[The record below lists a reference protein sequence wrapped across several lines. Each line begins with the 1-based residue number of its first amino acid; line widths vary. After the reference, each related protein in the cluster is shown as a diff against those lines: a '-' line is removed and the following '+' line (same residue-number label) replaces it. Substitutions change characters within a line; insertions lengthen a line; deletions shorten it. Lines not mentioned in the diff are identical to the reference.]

1 MKLLLIAAGLIMFAG
16 APGVAESQPGCAVR
30 IQSEVELR
38 GSDLSLADLLAPGSC
53 PELLRAAARVP
64 LGRAP
69 LEGSVRVLEGG
80 AVRALVARAAPAG
93 ELLSLPVPERIRV
106 VRAGERAA
114 CADLQPQIAPSA
126 PWAQPLECGAEGR
139 IRRAA
144 PLRLSKPVWD
154 RARERWALV
163 ARCARPAD
171 CVPFLVELSGPA
183 PTLPMSQTLTGGA
196 SVELSSTGKSR
207 VNSGILMMRP
217 GQAAT
222 LLWDQDG
229 IRFTGRA
236 TCLDGGNAGELVR
249 ARIVPGGRVVRAVVV
264 STAMLREV
272 S

>member
-1 MKLLLIAAGLIMFAG
+1 MRLLLIAACLAIFASVSG
-16 APGVAESQPGCAVR
+16 GAESQPSCWVR
-30 IQSEVELR
+30 SQVEL
-38 GSDLSLADLLAPGSC
+38 SAPDFSLADLLAPGRC

-64 LGRAP
+64 MGRAP

-80 AVRALVARAAPAG
+80 EVRARFARIAPAG
-93 ELLSLPVPERIRV
+93 GLLWLRVPERIRV

-126 PWAQPLECGAEGR
+126 PWAQSLECGAEGR

-144 PLRLSKPVWD
+144 PLQLGKPVWD
-154 RARERWALV
+154 RALERWAMV

-183 PTLPMSQTLTGGA
+183 PPVPMSQTPSGSA
-196 SVELSSTGKSR
+196 SAELSSASGSR
-207 VNSGILMMRP
+207 MNSGKLVMRP

-236 TCLDGGNAGELVR
+236 TCLDAGHAGELVR

-264 STAMLREV
+264 SSAMLRAV

>member
-1 MKLLLIAAGLIMFAG
+1 MKLHFIAACLIIFA
-16 APGVAESQPGCAVR
+16 AMSGVAESQTICRVR
-30 IQSEVELR
+30 SEVEL
-38 GSDLSLADLLAPGSC
+38 SAADLSLADLLAPGRC

-80 AVRALVARAAPAG
+80 EVRALVARIAPAG
-93 ELLSLPVPERIRV
+93 EPLRVPERIRV

-114 CADLQPQIAPSA
+114 CADLQPQIAPTA

-154 RARERWALV
+154 RVLERWAMV

-171 CVPFLVELSGPA
+171 CVPFRVELSGPSPP
-183 PTLPMSQTLTGGA
+183 PTGSA
-196 SVELSSTGKSR
+196 RAEFSSPSESR
-207 VNSGILMMRP
+207 VNSEKLVMRP

-236 TCLDGGNAGELVR
+236 TCLQGGTVGEWVR

-264 STAMLREV
+264 SSGMLRVV